1 MTAST
6 DPYRDPEPFAA
17 TKPLVL
23 LTGATGYIGGRLLK
37 KLEEAGHRVRCLT
50 RRPEELE
57 GRLGPQS
64 ESVYAD
70 MFEPESLRAAM
81 DGGDIAYYLVHS
93 MGTAENF
100 EERDRIAAQNF
111 GEAAK
116 AAGIRRIVYL
126 GGLGGDVT
134 MSPHLRSRQEVG
146 EVLRASG
153 VEVIEFRAS
162 VVLGSGSL
170 SFELIRA
177 LVERL
182 PVMTTPTW
190 VQVQTQPI
198 GVTDLLAYLVAAIDH
213 PTDGS
218 RIYEIGGT
226 DQMSYGDLMHEYARQ
241 RGLKRLMIPVPFLSP
256 QLSSHWLGL
265 VTPVYARVG
274 RKLIESLRVPT
285 VVKDDAA
292 RREFDVR
299 PMSVQA
305 AIASAI
311 ANEDQEFAATRWNDS
326 LSSSGQARAWSGARF
341 GSRLV
346 DSRVLRVAV
355 PPERAFQPIE
365 RIGGG
370 SGWYYAT
377 WLWRIRGL
385 LDLFVG
391 GVGLRRGRRDP
402 LHLMVGDTV
411 DWWRVEAIEPGHM
424 LRLKA
429 EMKVPGRAWLEFEVD
444 PEGDGSVI
452 RQTAI
457 FDPVGLAGIAYWYA
471 SAPFHYFIF
480 GGMIQRIKEE
490 AESGGARSAP
500 GTIA

>member
-1 MTAST
+1 MTANTRPDAHASA
-6 DPYRDPEPFAA
+6 RDPVDR
-17 TKPLVL
+17 PLVL
-23 LTGATGYIGGRLLK
+23 LTGATGYIGGRLQSQ
-37 KLEEAGHRVRCLT
+37 LESAGHRVRCLT
-50 RRPEELE
+50 RRPEEME
-57 GRLGPQS
+57 GRIGKHT
-64 ESVYAD
+64 EVAYAD
-70 MFEPESLRAAM
+70 MFEPESLRDAM
-81 DGGDIAYYLVHS
+81 AGGDVAYYLVHS

-100 EERDRIAAQNF
+100 EEQDRTAARNF

-116 AAGIRRIVYL
+116 AAGVRRIIYL
-126 GGLGGDVT
+126 GGLGEDVDQ
-134 MSPHLRSRQEVG
+134 SPHLRSRQEVG

-190 VQVQTQPI
+190 VSVLTQPI
-198 GVTDLLAYLVAAIDH
+198 GVKDLLAYLVAALDH
-213 PTDGS
+213 PIDGS

-226 DQMSYGDLMHEYARQ
+226 DQMSYGDLMREYAKQ
-241 RGLKRLMIPVPFLSP
+241 RGLKRVMIPVPFLSP
-256 QLSSHWLGL
+256 KLSSHWLGL

-285 VVKDDAA
+285 VVKDDTAL
-292 RREFDVR
+292 REFDIR
-299 PMSVQA
+299 PQSVSE
-305 AIASAI
+305 AIELAI
-311 ANEDQEFAATRWNDS
+311 RNEDMEFAATRWNDA
-326 LSSSGQARAWSGARF
+326 LSSSGEPRAWSGARF

-346 DSRVLRVAV
+346 DSRTVTVRVS
-355 PPERAFQPIE
+355 PERAFQPIE
-365 RIGGG
+365 RIGGA

-377 WLWRIRGL
+377 WLWRIRGIM
-385 LDLFVG
+385 DLFVG

-402 LHLMVGDTV
+402 YHLRAGDAV
-411 DWWRVEAIEPGHM
+411 DWWRVEAIEPDHM

-444 PEGDGSVI
+444 PDPAGEGSII

-457 FDPVGLAGIAYWYA
+457 YDPVGLLGIAYWYA
-471 SAPFHYFIF
+471 SAPAHFFVF
-480 GGMIQRIKEE
+480 GGMLRRIKEAAE
-490 AESGGARSAP
+490 AERNDSGTR
-500 GTIA
+500 

>member
-1 MTAST
+1 MTLLNDQPAPSAK
-6 DPYRDPEPFAA
+6 PEP
-17 TKPLVL
+17 PVL

-37 KLEEAGHRVRCLT
+37 QLEEAGHPVRCLT
-50 RRPEELE
+50 RRPDELK
-57 GRLGPQS
+57 GRLGPS
-64 ESVYAD
+64 STAVYAD
-70 MFEPESLRAAM
+70 MFKPESLREAM
-81 DGGDIAYYLVHS
+81 AGGGVAYYLVHS
-93 MGTAENF
+93 MGTAEDF
-100 EERDRIAAQNF
+100 EEKDRVAAANF
-111 GEAAK
+111 GAAAK
-116 AAGIRRIVYL
+116 AAGVRRIIYL

-146 EVLRASG
+146 RVLRESG
-153 VEVIEFRAS
+153 VETIEFRAS

-170 SFELIRA
+170 SFELIRS

-190 VQVQTQPI
+190 VSVRTQPI
-198 GVTDLLAYLVAAIDH
+198 GVSDLLAYLLAALDH
-213 PTDGS
+213 PTEGS

-226 DQMSYGDLMHEYARQ
+226 DQMSYGELMREYARQ

-256 QLSSHWLGL
+256 RLSSHWLGL

-292 RREFDVR
+292 LREFDVR
-299 PMSVQA
+299 PMSVRE
-305 AIASAI
+305 AIALAI

-326 LSSSGQARAWSGARF
+326 LSSSGEPRAWSGARF

-355 PPERAFQPIE
+355 PPEQAFLPIE
-365 RIGGG
+365 RIGGA

-385 LDLFVG
+385 VDTVVG

-402 LHLMVGDTV
+402 YHLRVGDAV

-429 EMKVPGRAWLEFEVD
+429 EMRVPGRAWLEFEVD
-444 PEGDGSVI
+444 PDGDGSII

-471 SAPFHYFIF
+471 SAPAHYFIF
-480 GGMIQRIKEE
+480 GGMIHRIKEE
-490 AESGGARSAP
+490 AESGAFASASP
-500 GTIA
+500 TNE

>member
-1 MTAST
+1 MTTHT
-6 DPYRDPEPFAA
+6 DQHSSMPDHGAR
-17 TKPLVL
+17 PLIL

-37 KLEEAGHRVRCLT
+37 QLEGTGQRVRCLT
-50 RRPEELE
+50 RRPDELD
-57 GRLGPQS
+57 GRLGPGT
-64 ESVYAD
+64 EAAYAD
-70 MFEPESLRAAM
+70 MFEPKSLREAM
-81 DGGDIAYYLVHS
+81 AGGDVAYYLVHS
-93 MGTAENF
+93 MGTAEDF
-100 EERDRIAAQNF
+100 EERDRTAAANF
-111 GEAAK
+111 GKAAK
-116 AAGIRRIVYL
+116 AAGVRRIVYL
-126 GGLGGDVT
+126 GGLGGDVE

-146 EVLRASG
+146 KVLRESG
-153 VEVIEFRAS
+153 VETIEFRAS

-190 VQVQTQPI
+190 VSVLTQPI
-198 GVTDLLAYLVAAIDH
+198 GVSDLLAYLMAALDH

-218 RIYEIGGT
+218 RVYEIGGT
-226 DQMSYGDLMHEYARQ
+226 DQMSYGDLMREYARQ

-292 RREFDVR
+292 RREFDIQPV
-299 PMSVQA
+299 SVSE
-305 AIASAI
+305 AIARAI
-311 ANEDQEFAATRWNDS
+311 RNEDMEFAATRWNDA
-326 LSSSGQARAWSGARF
+326 LSSSGEPRAWSGARF

-346 DSRVLRVAV
+346 DSRSLHVSV

-365 RIGGG
+365 RIGGA

-377 WLWRIRGL
+377 WLWRIRGI

-402 LHLMVGDTV
+402 YRLRVGDTV
-411 DWWRVEAIEPGHM
+411 DWWRVEAIEPDHM

-429 EMKVPGRAWLEFEVD
+429 EMRVPGRAWLEFEVD
-444 PEGDGSVI
+444 QEGGGAII

-457 FDPVGLAGIAYWYA
+457 YDPVGLLGIAYWYA
-471 SAPFHYFIF
+471 SAPFHFFIF
-480 GGMIQRIKEE
+480 GGMIREIKQA
-490 AESGGARSAP
+490 AESERP
-500 GTIA
+500 